1 MSIILEFILDVIGD
15 MLTPASSTY
24 KVFNMQQNER
34 MKQNINLLSYLPW
47 FSALLEDDKNKKIIS
62 RNSRVQGMLK
72 NQPFVDSL
80 LKDDE
85 RCKELLLRKLDEASK
100 KFFYKYF

>member
-1 MSIILEFILDVIGD
+1 MSIILEFILDVIGG
-15 MLTPASSTY
+15 MLTPSSSSRE
-24 KVFNMQQNER
+24 FNKQQNER
-34 MKQNINLLSYLPW
+34 VEQNINLLSNLPW
-47 FSALLEDDKNKKIIS
+47 FSTLLENDKNKKKIS

-80 LKDDE
+80 LEDDE
-85 RCKELLLRKLDEASK
+85 RCKELFLRKLDEASK